1 MCSVVFFHGRL
12 AKALVVGR
20 VNEQRP
26 VPTVRPDVV
35 HHRGPGTDAPPGALP
50 TPWLPQE
57 LGRAQVVGP
66 DGQAIPAVPL
76 GGDPPG
82 RFAGLMLGAVPLPGE
97 GRASGM
103 AARPERLQG
112 HRAITS
118 GQNKKPAPTSS
129 HLGRSSAPANDR
141 ALAMVDIHDKLCLAV
156 PAPEDQVF
164 RAGLRV
170 GLLVRE
176 LLAVRT
182 DIASVL
188 YA

>member
-1 MCSVVFFHGRL
+1 MFTPEELAEMAAADAEIEADFEITSDELFFSDSLDKIALREKGGKPAVQRRRTASNTPVFPPFFGHLFGGLPVVAGL

-26 VPTVRPDVV
+26 VPTVGPDVV

-103 AARPERLQG
+103 AARPERL
-112 HRAITS
+112 
-118 GQNKKPAPTSS
+118 
-129 HLGRSSAPANDR
+129 
-141 ALAMVDIHDKLCLAV
+141 
-156 PAPEDQVF
+156 
-164 RAGLRV
+164 
-170 GLLVRE
+170 
-176 LLAVRT
+176 
-182 DIASVL
+182 
-188 YA
+188 